1 MMHVFPAT
9 YPVGPC
15 CVQNLLINKL
25 VAWFVVLILYCIDAG
40 FWYAE
45 SAEWHLFCT
54 KRTKMIIVRSS
65 FSCFFNV
72 IWICELSSVHSFS
85 SQSGERRHC
94 CLFRCTSFQKVYY
107 SNPKHQELTVS
118 ISAVG
123 IVVILYFFQGDLGVK
138 LWGLLRANWGKGKWS
153 LRVVAFVKYI

>member
-118 ISAVG
+118 IN
-123 IVVILYFFQGDLGVK
+123 LFFSQIYISRRDRSHFVFLSRRFRCKTMRITSCK
-138 LWGLLRANWGKGKWS
+138 LREG
-153 LRVVAFVKYI
+153 